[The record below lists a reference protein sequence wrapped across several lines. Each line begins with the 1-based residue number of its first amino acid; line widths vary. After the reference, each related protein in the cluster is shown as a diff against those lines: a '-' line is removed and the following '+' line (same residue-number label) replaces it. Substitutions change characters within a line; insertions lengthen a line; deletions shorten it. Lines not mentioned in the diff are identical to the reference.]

1 MSLLAELKR
10 RNVAKVGAAYLLVA
24 WLAVQAASIGFPAF
38 DAPAWA
44 LRVFILVLLL
54 GFPITVVMAW
64 MFERTPEGLKRDAAP
79 AGDKRIIAVGIVLAA
94 LAVAW
99 YYRGQPTV
107 RDHAVPAGEVGA
119 KPAPP
124 AQAAA
129 QTPQSLAVLP
139 FVNMSTDPENGF
151 FADGISEE
159 LLNVLAGVEGLEVAS
174 RTSAFSFKGKDVP
187 IPQIA
192 RELGVRHVLEGSVRK
207 QGGRVRITAQLI
219 DAQTDV
225 HLWSETYDRD
235 LDDIFEVQQE
245 IAQAITRKLEASLGT
260 QAVQVAATTSDL
272 EAYQAFLRGRTRF
285 NQREDMQAAIA
296 DLSGAVK
303 RDPRFAEAWTYL
315 AAAWQVLPGY
325 ELDVDLAQAK
335 VATRVAL
342 ARAAELAPGD
352 PMVLALEAGE
362 RQDRGDVLGALELLD
377 RAAAAATDSTPV
389 LWRGTLLLQAG
400 YVDEATRA
408 FEQAKRR
415 DPLSGVN
422 NGYLALARL
431 SAGRYAEAEALARE
445 AQRQG
450 WSPALKVVVF
460 DMAARGERERAA
472 ALVESFGPP
481 ARSSEEVSRD
491 AAIRDLL
498 LRPEKIS
505 RSPLL
510 AELNDEFV
518 IASGDFAPLLDRGE
532 REMAKRPDD
541 RLRFW
546 WLRAA
551 WLPSTRALR
560 EDPRFYRLADRLGFV
575 PLWEARGFPIGC
587 RPVGE
592 GEGRHLQ
599 CPGAA
604 P

>member
-1 MSLLAELKR
+1 MSLLTELKR

-54 GFPITVVMAW
+54 GFPITLVMAW

-79 AGDKRIIAVGIVLAA
+79 GGDKRVIAVGIVLAA

-107 RDHAVPAGEVGA
+107 RNHAVPAGEVGA
-119 KPAPP
+119 KPASP
-124 AQAAA
+124 AQA
-129 QTPQSLAVLP
+129 PIGQSLAVLP

-159 LLNVLAGVEGLEVAS
+159 LLNVLAGVKGLEVAS

-192 RELGVRHVLEGSVRK
+192 RALGVRHVLEGSVRK
-207 QGGRVRITAQLI
+207 QGQRVRITAQLI
-219 DAQTDV
+219 DAQADV

-235 LDDIFEVQQE
+235 LDDIFSVQQE

-260 QAVQVAATTSDL
+260 QAVQVVATTSDL

-285 NQREDMQAAIA
+285 NQREDLRAAIA
-296 DLSGAVK
+296 DLSDAVK
-303 RDPRFAEAWTYL
+303 RDPRFADAWMFL

-335 VATRVAL
+335 ASTRVAL
-342 ARAAELAPGD
+342 ARAAVLAPRH
-352 PMVLALEAGE
+352 PMVLALQAGE
-362 RQDRGDVLGALELLD
+362 RQDRGDVRGALALYD
-377 RAAAAATDSTPV
+377 QAAAAATDSTPV

-422 NGYLALARL
+422 NGYLALVRL
-431 SAGRYAEAEALARE
+431 SAGRYAEAEALARD
-445 AQRQG
+445 ALRQG
-450 WSPALKVVVF
+450 WSPALNIVVF
-460 DMAARGERERAA
+460 DMAVRGERARAA
-472 ALVESFGPP
+472 ALGDSIGSP
-481 ARSSEEVSRD
+481 ARSPEEADRD
-491 AAIRDLL
+491 AALRDLL
-498 LRPEKIS
+498 LHPSKIS

-510 AELNDEFV
+510 PQLSDEFF
-518 IASGDFAPLLDRGE
+518 IASGDFAPLLDRAE

-541 RLRFW
+541 RIRFW
-546 WLRAA
+546 WLRSA
-551 WLPSTRALR
+551 WLPSTRGLR
-560 EDPRFYRLADRLGFV
+560 EDSRFYRLADRLGFV

-587 RPVGE
+587 RAEGE
-592 GEGRHLQ
+592 GEERHLQ
-599 CPGAA
+599 CPGGT